1 MSLRPSAMQNI
12 PGLNTI
18 VDQYRTNQHV
28 SIDTPAHGD
37 VYFIKRYV
45 ILFDR
50 S

>member
-1 MSLRPSAMQNI
+1 MQNI
-12 PGLNTI
+12 PRLNTTI
-18 VDQYRTNQHV
+18 VDQYRKNQHV